1 LESRRG
7 STKPLGLSG
16 SHQRPAR
23 IALHVGRS
31 RAERERINQLE
42 REVNERIE
50 EILRNP
56 SVLKTPEGDD
66 YTDDTAHKWAWGA
79 HGYDTGM
86 EPFYSI
92 DQLREAVRSVLPAA

>member
-1 LESRRG
+1 VSRGG
-7 STKPLGLSG
+7 SVARPQCRTKRHLQG
-16 SHQRPAR
+16 
-23 IALHVGRS
+23 IGRS

-92 DQLREAVRSVLPAA
+92 DQLREAVRSVLPSA